1 MKAEEGGLTVKRILI
16 VSHAMEIGGAERA
29 LLGLLDSLDPG
40 RVSVDLFLLRH
51 EGELLDLIPEYV
63 HLLPPIPAY
72 TVLARPI
79 VQTIKEGHLLL
90 SGARLIGK
98 FRAMCYDKKHGLT
111 ESGVAL
117 EYSHKYT
124 KRFMPPIAPDAE
136 YDLDISF
143 LTPHYFAA
151 EKVRAKKKIA
161 WIHTDYSVVQV
172 DTASELKMWGAYG
185 YIASI
190 SDDVTKAFLSVFP
203 SLEDRIVKIENI
215 LPKALIDHQAGD
227 FSAEGEMPRD
237 GAIRLLSI
245 GRFGSAKNFDNVPD
259 ICRRILETGLNVKW
273 YLIGYGGDEALI
285 RQRIREAGMED
296 RVVILGKKDNP
307 YPYIKACD
315 LYVQPS
321 RYEGKAV
328 TVREAQMLGRPV
340 AITRYATS
348 ASQLE
353 DGLDGI
359 IVPMDNAGCA
369 AGIAALLRDPERM
382 KALSAACARRDYTN
396 GEEVRKIYGILER
409 EA

>member
-1 MKAEEGGLTVKRILI
+1 MKRILI

-136 YDLDISF
+136 YDLVISF

>member
-1 MKAEEGGLTVKRILI
+1 MKRILI

-51 EGELLDLIPEYV
+51 EGEVLDLIPEYV

-136 YDLDISF
+136 YDLVISF